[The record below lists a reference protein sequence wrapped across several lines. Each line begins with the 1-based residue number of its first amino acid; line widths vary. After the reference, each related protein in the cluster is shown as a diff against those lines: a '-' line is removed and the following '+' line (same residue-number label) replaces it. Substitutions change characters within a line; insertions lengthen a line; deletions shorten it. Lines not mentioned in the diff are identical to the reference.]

1 MSIFISLTTVP
12 ERLAVWPTFSR
23 CIQSLL
29 DQKTDRPYKVVVNI
43 PQIYKNRDL
52 PYVIPNGLT
61 ELASNNNKLIINRIE
76 QDRGPIEKVVGCFNL
91 ATDPEDI
98 IIALDDDQVY
108 YDDMVEYI
116 LTRQETKY
124 PYSVIGFRGDT
135 IIEKREFEQNG
146 VKKYILLNAHA
157 YFPLKNDIHAAVPG
171 HWHSV
176 TYKRKFIQDD
186 FFTDKYMG
194 VAASDDHKISYYL
207 RDKGID
213 YVMLAWDKET
223 DFIPVNYMASGQG
236 KPSHHYPIKEQL
248 GYDAETGFNVFRRM
262 TKDHLGFI
270 RKDFTEKWQFDCD
283 HWYYEPPFTAA
294 DEKKPEPVK
303 QPDPEPVKVAE
314 NSDSKTY
321 PDGDAIPNNLDL
333 NSFQF
338 PTIPPIISLTT
349 IPSRLAADYD
359 AGIKSCINSLIS
371 QVYPGPYYIHFN
383 IPLQLKSTGEEY
395 VIPQWLSDI
404 TKLNPNFLIFRT
416 DDFGPITKFYPTVQ
430 RTDNPETII
439 VVCDD
444 DLVYHPE
451 MLKEQVIN
459 QSRFDNSAV
468 GYDGLTCWKPIYN
481 DVRDHYIT
489 AIRKNFKV
497 KILQHYKT
505 ISYKRKFV
513 KEDFQAF
520 MDEYYNW
527 NDDILMSAY
536 LGKHDIKRISTY
548 SEKYT
553 PDYKTLQEWQAG
565 NGAITFPV
573 IKHTSHEGNEGC
585 TVYRQKGIPH
595 FKKNPYLPELIEKYI
610 P

>member
-1 MSIFISLTTVP
+1 M
-12 ERLAVWPTFSR
+12 
-23 CIQSLL
+23 
-29 DQKTDRPYKVVVNI
+29 
-43 PQIYKNRDL
+43 
-52 PYVIPNGLT
+52 
-61 ELASNNNKLIINRIE
+61 
-76 QDRGPIEKVVGCFNL
+76 
-91 ATDPEDI
+91 
-98 IIALDDDQVY
+98 
-108 YDDMVEYI
+108 
-116 LTRQETKY
+116 
-124 PYSVIGFRGDT
+124 
-135 IIEKREFEQNG
+135 
-146 VKKYILLNAHA
+146 
-157 YFPLKNDIHAAVPG
+157 
-171 HWHSV
+171 
-176 TYKRKFIQDD
+176 
-186 FFTDKYMG
+186 
-194 VAASDDHKISYYL
+194 
-207 RDKGID
+207 
-213 YVMLAWDKET
+213 
-223 DFIPVNYMASGQG
+223 
-236 KPSHHYPIKEQL
+236 
-248 GYDAETGFNVFRRM
+248 
-262 TKDHLGFI
+262 
-270 RKDFTEKWQFDCD
+270 
-283 HWYYEPPFTAA
+283 
-294 DEKKPEPVK
+294 
-303 QPDPEPVKVAE
+303 
-314 NSDSKTY
+314 
-321 PDGDAIPNNLDL
+321 
-333 NSFQF
+333 
-338 PTIPPIISLTT
+338 
-349 IPSRLAADYD
+349 
-359 AGIKSCINSLIS
+359 
-371 QVYPGPYYIHFN
+371 
-383 IPLQLKSTGEEY
+383 QLKSTGEEY